1 MDFQRA
7 KTLAGKS
14 PVPPKLSSL
23 TPNGTHMSNN
33 NFKPRKFEDFEI
45 VDPEGLVVGHIR
57 VKPSGVLWARANSK
71 VWHGVGL
78 KRFAQFMEARG
89 RKQKK

>member
-1 MDFQRA
+1 M
-7 KTLAGKS
+7 L
-14 PVPPKLSSL
+14 
-23 TPNGTHMSNN
+23 
-33 NFKPRKFEDFEI
+33 
-45 VDPEGLVVGHIR
+45 VDGLVVGHIR

-78 KRFAQFMEARG
+78 KRFAQFMELKG

>member
-1 MDFQRA
+1 MISGERPVSGGRFFGHFQLSK
-7 KTLAGKS
+7 KT
-14 PVPPKLSSL
+14 
-23 TPNGTHMSNN
+23 TPMSNN

-45 VDPEGLVVGHIR
+45 VDPNGLVVGHIR

-78 KRFAQFMEARG
+78 KRFAQFLEARG

>member
-1 MDFQRA
+1 MIPGEPPVRAAGGLA
-7 KTLAGKS
+7 KTGLEPA
-14 PVPPKLSSL
+14 L
-23 TPNGTHMSNN
+23 MSNN

-45 VDPEGLVVGHIR
+45 VDPDGLVVGHIR